1 MPYGDTKLMKSQSFI
16 YRIDTKYALST
27 INILYSIS
35 LLLCQYQ
42 LSQMPR
48 KLEVVLLTQCTME
61 GHLWF
66 DFCSICK
73 HLSEMCSC
81 SYLQFEFKRME
92 TTWKGCGGGGQEHFN
107 QARFSYKRQQEH
119 LIRQGFFL

>member
-66 DFCSICK
+66 DFLSICK
-73 HLSEMCSC
+73 HFYNLSLNLSHQTHGNYVE
-81 SYLQFEFKRME
+81 RMWGRGAG
-92 TTWKGCGGGGQEHFN
+92 TF
-107 QARFSYKRQQEH
+107 
-119 LIRQGFFL
+119 